1 VRRVSDF
8 SLQIVAGKITAKT
21 ASVLDIRPYLG
32 YFTSMEKNM
41 KEFKGQLI
49 SRGFKYAIIVSRFN
63 NFITEKLLDGAKDAL
78 LRSGAK
84 EEEIDVVRVPGAF
97 EIPLVA
103 KRLLM
108 KKKYQA
114 IICLAA
120 IVRGETPHFDFIA
133 SEVSKG
139 IAQLNLEFV
148 LPVTYGI
155 ITADNT
161 DQAIE
166 RAGNKMGNK
175 GFQAAQSAIE
185 LLNLFTDA
193 KI

>member
-1 VRRVSDF
+1 
-8 SLQIVAGKITAKT
+8 
-21 ASVLDIRPYLG
+21 
-32 YFTSMEKNM
+32 MEKNM
-41 KEFKGQLI
+41 KEFQGQLV
-49 SRGFKYAIIVSRFN
+49 SKGFKFAIIVSRFN
-63 NFITEKLLDGAKDAL
+63 NFITEKLLEGAKDAL
-78 LRSGAK
+78 MRSGAK
-84 EEEIDVVRVPGAF
+84 EEEIDVFRVPGAF

-103 KRLLM
+103 KRLLI

-114 IICLAA
+114 VICLGAV
-120 IVRGETPHFDFIA
+120 IRGETPHFDFVA

-139 IAQLNLEFV
+139 IAQLNLEFA

>member
-1 VRRVSDF
+1 
-8 SLQIVAGKITAKT
+8 
-21 ASVLDIRPYLG
+21 
-32 YFTSMEKNM
+32 M
-41 KEFKGQLI
+41 KEFQGQLV
-49 SRGFKYAIIVSRFN
+49 SKGFKYALIVSRFN
-63 NFITEKLLDGAKDAL
+63 NFITDKLLDGAKDAL
-78 LRSGAK
+78 MRSGAK
-84 EEEIDVVRVPGAF
+84 EEEIEVVRVPGAF

-103 KRLLM
+103 KRLLL

-114 IICLAA
+114 VICLAA
-120 IVRGETPHFDFIA
+120 IIRGETPHFDFIA

-139 IAQLNLEFV
+139 IAQLNLEFTQ
-148 LPVTYGI
+148 PVTYGI

-185 LLNLFTDA
+185 LLNLFADA